1 MNMQA
6 MMAQA
11 RKLQRDIE
19 KATSEINESIF
30 KYENDN
36 ILVECLGSNELK
48 KIEIKNDAILED
60 KEMLGDIILVAVNDV
75 INQINKVKEEKL
87 GKYTNDLGGLC

>member
-19 KATSEINESIF
+19 KSTSEINESIF

-36 ILVECLGSNELK
+36 ILVECLGSNEVK

-87 GKYTNDLGGLC
+87 GKYTNGLGGLF

>member
-19 KATSEINESIF
+19 KTTKEIDETTF
-30 KYENDN
+30 KYENDKV
-36 ILVECLGSNELK
+36 LVESLGNNK
-48 KIEIKNDAILED
+48 IVNIEIKNDSILED
-60 KEMLGDIILVAVNDV
+60 KELLADVILVAVNDV
-75 INQINKVKEEKL
+75 LDQISRTKEEKL
-87 GKYTNDLGGLC
+87 GKYTNGLGGLF

>member
-87 GKYTNDLGGLC
+87 GKYTNGLGGLF

>member
-36 ILVECLGSNELK
+36 ILVECLGSNEVK

-60 KEMLGDIILVAVNDV
+60 KDMLGDIILVAVNDV

-87 GKYTNDLGGLC
+87 GKYTNGLGGLF

>member
-36 ILVECLGSNELK
+36 ILVECLGSNEVK

-87 GKYTNDLGGLC
+87 GKYTNGLGGLF

>member
-60 KEMLGDIILVAVNDV
+60 KDMLGDIILVAVNDV

-87 GKYTNDLGGLC
+87 GKYTNGLGGLF